1 MSSTIIKYCNSLQ
14 LPRVIIAARCFL
26 FFLVIWA
33 FSELTTPETPTIVLQ
48 LSAFLGILLGSTGA
62 CSRLTGLAGALIII
76 LGALAFYLL
85 SNLIVSADGLIGSSS
100 MLLFRLSE
108 HLDLIGFF
116 LLYFAATTWSYLR
129 SRTWIF
135 VESLLLL
142 IASAQL
148 LATHRNLRFDSPQW
162 IADFS
167 WWLGVSQLTGLIV
180 VGVVLLVGLTSYL
193 AIGSVVT
200 TEMPRPTRLRS
211 NKRLIW
217 PHFLTVG
224 IVFTLCLLV
233 SREIHRYYTNLAGDR
248 LANGVGQTS
257 KTGES
262 PLSFYSSLGGSSE
275 PSALL
280 RLESDYLDNPLQ
292 PMLYLR
298 ENALSEMGFLGLT
311 VGNLDDDIPR
321 TSPLKNYAREQIN
334 DYVERKEVQ
343 HSIYLMSDHETAF
356 AIDYPISIV
365 PLKNPNKSRFVAAF
379 RATSLAPAF
388 PKERLDYVTTG
399 NPSWDPKTLKYYT
412 TPHPDSRYADKAV
425 EITKA
430 SMSDIEK
437 AFAITEYFNKNAIY
451 TLSPDHKVGKDDD
464 PVAPFLFGDMRGYC
478 VHFAHATVYM
488 LRSLG
493 IPARIGTGY
502 LTDLSQS
509 KDGHILLR
517 MSDRHAWAEVYVT
530 ERGWLPFDTM
540 PEQVESHANTDM
552 NMELLEELMGLLD
565 PGEEILPENIVDD
578 EPNVSRPSLLFT
590 PSLNFVLVALLLF
603 LVALGTTKTYLL
615 FGWRL
620 AKNPKTRL
628 KLAYRTIIVR
638 LYDLGIVRSEAET
651 RKEFS
656 LKLSNSEK
664 TQEIRLTMPLL
675 ETVYGQSSPSIS
687 NQEID
692 RLLDLDLQQIRDLAW
707 HLKLKTYLNPASV
720 LAFWGGKGW

>member
-1 MSSTIIKYCNSLQ
+1 MSSTLIKQFNSLH
-14 LPRVIIAARCFL
+14 LPRVILGARFL
-26 FFLVIWA
+26 LFLLVIWA
-33 FSELTTPETPTIVLQ
+33 FCELTTPETPTLLLQ
-48 LSAFLGILLGSTGA
+48 VSAFIGIVAGGA
-62 CSRLTGLAGALIII
+62 GASSRLTGLAGVLIIF
-76 LGALAFYLL
+76 LGALASYAMSSLF
-85 SNLIVSADGLIGSSS
+85 VSADGLLGSGS

-108 HLDLIGFF
+108 HLNLTALF
-116 LLYFAATTWSYLR
+116 LLYFAATTWAYLR
-129 SRTWIF
+129 SRAWIF
-135 VESLLLL
+135 LESLLLL

-148 LATHRNLRFDSPQW
+148 LAAHRNLRFDSPQW
-162 IADFS
+162 IADFA

-193 AIGSVVT
+193 AIGSVVS
-200 TEMPRPTRLRS
+200 TEAPRPTMLRS
-211 NKRLIW
+211 NQRRVW
-217 PHFLTVG
+217 PHFLAVG
-224 IVFTLCLLV
+224 IAFTLCLLV
-233 SREIHRYYTNLAGDR
+233 SREIHRYYTNIAGDR
-248 LANGVGQTS
+248 LANGVGQNS

-280 RLESDYLDNPLQ
+280 RLESDYLENPLQ

-298 ENALSEMGFLGLT
+298 ENALSEMGYLGLT

-321 TSPLKNYAREQIN
+321 TSPLKSYAREEIK
-334 DYVERKEVQ
+334 DYVERQEVQ
-343 HSIYLMSDHETAF
+343 HSVYLMSDHELAF
-356 AIDYPISIV
+356 AIDYPVSLV

-388 PKERLDYVTTG
+388 PKDRLDYVTTG
-399 NPSWDPKTLKYYT
+399 NPSWDAQTLKYYT
-412 TPHPDSRYADKAV
+412 TAHSDSRYADKAR

-451 TLSPDHKVGKDDD
+451 TLSPDHKVGKEED

-578 EPNVSRPSLLFT
+578 EPNVSRPSLVFT
-590 PSLNFVLVALLLF
+590 PSLNFILAVLFVFLTALVA
-603 LVALGTTKTYLL
+603 TKCYLL
-615 FGWRL
+615 YGWKL
-620 AKNPKTRL
+620 ARDPKTRL
-628 KLAYRTIIVR
+628 KLAYRTVLVR
-638 LYDLGIVRSEAET
+638 FYDLGIARSEAET
-651 RKEFS
+651 RQEFS
-656 LKLSNSEK
+656 LKLSRSEK
-664 TQEIRLTMPLL
+664 TQELRLTAPLL
-675 ETVYGQSSPSIS
+675 ETVYGHSPRPIS
-687 NQEID
+687 NAEID
-692 RLLDLDLQQIRDLAW
+692 RLVNLDLHQIRQLAW
-707 HLKLKTYLNPASV
+707 HLKLKTYISPASV